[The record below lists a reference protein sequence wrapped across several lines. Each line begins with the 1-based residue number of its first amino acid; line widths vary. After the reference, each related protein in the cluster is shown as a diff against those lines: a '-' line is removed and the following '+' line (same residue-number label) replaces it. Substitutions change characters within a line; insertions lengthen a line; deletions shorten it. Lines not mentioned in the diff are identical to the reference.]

1 MPVRSWA
8 RRPQLRPGLRADD
21 HRQPQGT
28 SVADF
33 DLRHSPY
40 IALVRRE
47 DVETTPDDPVRAA
60 IYAPGF
66 R

>member
-1 MPVRSWA
+1 
-8 RRPQLRPGLRADD
+8 
-21 HRQPQGT
+21 
-28 SVADF
+28 VADF